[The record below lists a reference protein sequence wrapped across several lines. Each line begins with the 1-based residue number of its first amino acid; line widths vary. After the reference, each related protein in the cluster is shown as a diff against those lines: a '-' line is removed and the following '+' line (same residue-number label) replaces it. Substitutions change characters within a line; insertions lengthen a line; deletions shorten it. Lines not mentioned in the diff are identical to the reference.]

1 MNYWQIEENRA
12 LYQYGFWWE
21 VVLHYDEWVVWP
33 AINLNKWPIYG
44 PFLSMHD
51 GMDWVENVF
60 FSKDGE
66 FEKHYPNTG
75 R

>member
-44 PFLSMHD
+44 PFFVNARRHGL
-51 GMDWVENVF
+51 
-60 FSKDGE
+60 
-66 FEKHYPNTG
+66 G
-75 R
+75 RKCILF